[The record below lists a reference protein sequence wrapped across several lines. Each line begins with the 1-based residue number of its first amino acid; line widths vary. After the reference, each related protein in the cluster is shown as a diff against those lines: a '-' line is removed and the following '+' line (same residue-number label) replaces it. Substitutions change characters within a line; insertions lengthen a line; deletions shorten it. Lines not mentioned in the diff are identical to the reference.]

1 MIDPQAVTNAI
12 QQAQIPPTWRVLRAK
27 TSYYVQ
33 GIVFWLICAVG
44 AIVGAIALYSS
55 NSVIG
60 YGVQTIT
67 NPTYTTIWQI
77 IDYGF
82 LLAVLVVGI
91 SQTVSTFKQIGERDR
106 VFLAILPDGFV
117 MKLGAKPSQL
127 VMYPF
132 GNFTNMVTS
141 TSNNTFALV
150 MTLPNGRT
158 IRQRF
163 SGHFGAPK
171 PVAQEILAA
180 FAAYRTAY
188 AMAPHQ

>member
-1 MIDPQAVTNAI
+1 MIDPQAVTNVI
-12 QQAQIPPTWRVLRAK
+12 LQEQIPPTWRVIRAK
-27 TSYYVQ
+27 TAFYIQ
-33 GIVFWLICAVG
+33 AIIFWLICAVG

-55 NSVIG
+55 NYVIG
-60 YGVQTIT
+60 YGVSTIT

-77 IDYGF
+77 IDYGV
-82 LLAVLVVGI
+82 LLALLVGGI
-91 SQTVSTFKQIGERDR
+91 YQTISTIQQIGERDR

-117 MKLGAKPSQL
+117 MKLGAKPNQL

-171 PVAQEILAA
+171 AVAQEILAA
-180 FAAYRTAY
+180 FAAYQTAY